1 VFKRKSESLKSRK
14 QGRTFFLVVVLLLA
28 VFLFCYGCAGKYPAT
43 LSLDAGQEKS
53 ARLLLQKI
61 RKQGQPSSID
71 ADVSV
76 SWKGYGQKY
85 TFNATLLATRDGRFR
100 LSGLGP
106 LGRPF
111 FILVTDGAA
120 FTLVDNRQGRA
131 YDGSVDSEY
140 FRKYIPTGVQLSTCF
155 SLLTAQISAQKLQ
168 EIRVAENMESYWFVF
183 TGMHGLAR
191 RIEVDPDTGSLVR
204 QILVD
209 AKNEI
214 IVDVRYDGHQVQAE
228 SLHLPKHLHMESEK
242 MVGSLEITLN
252 RIYRE
257 KPFPDTVFDLRIPDY
272 FSIVHVK

>member
-1 VFKRKSESLKSRK
+1 MFKRKFKSLKSRK
-14 QGRTFFLVVVLLLA
+14 QGRTFFLVVLLPA
-28 VFLFCYGCAGKYPAT
+28 VFLFYYGCAGKYPAT
-43 LSLDAGQEKS
+43 RSLDVGREKS

-61 RKQGQPSSID
+61 RKRGQPGSID

-100 LSGLGP
+100 LSGLDP

-131 YDGSVDSEY
+131 SVGAVDSDF
-140 FRKYIPTGVQLSTCF
+140 FRRYIPPGVRLSTCF
-155 SLLTAQISAQKLQ
+155 SLLAAQLPDTEVQ
-168 EIRVAENMESYWFVF
+168 EIRVAENMERYWFVF
-183 TGMHGLAR
+183 TGTHGLAR
-191 RIEVDPDTGSLVR
+191 RVEVVPVTGSIVR

-209 AKNEI
+209 AENKI
-214 IVDVRYDGHQVQAE
+214 IVDVRYDGHQVQTE
-228 SLHLPKHLHMESEK
+228 SLCLPKHLHMESEK
-242 MVGSLEITLN
+242 MVGSLEITLH